1 MLTVSNL
8 SVQFGKRILFDEVNT
23 TFNQGNCYGI
33 IGANGAGKSTFLKIL
48 SGKMDPTSGHVHL
61 EQGKRMSVLEQEHN
75 LYDEHTVLETVIM
88 GNKPLFKLKTEIDAL
103 YADYTD
109 ENAEKIGELQVQFE
123 EMNGWNAD
131 SDAAAM
137 LSNLGIKEDL
147 HYTLM
152 KDLDGKQKVRVLLAQ
167 ALFGN
172 PDVLIMD
179 EPTNDLDYETISWLE
194 NFLANYNNCV
204 IVVSH
209 DRHFLDAV
217 CTHISD
223 IDFGKI
229 NHFSGNY
236 TFWYESSQL
245 AARQRAQQNK
255 KAEEKKKELEE
266 FIRRFSANVA
276 KSKQAT
282 SRKKMIDKL
291 NISEIKPSSR
301 RYPAII
307 FERDREAGDQILNV
321 ENLSASIDGEVLF
334 QNVDINLAKGDKV
347 VVYSKDSR
355 ATTAFYQII
364 NGKEKA
370 DSGKYAWGVTTSQSY
385 LPLDNSEYFENKL
398 TLVDWLRQWATTE
411 EEREEVYIRGF
422 LGKMIFSGEEALKT
436 ADVLSGGEKVRCML
450 SRMMMMR
457 ANVVML
463 DEPTNHLDL
472 ESITAFNNSLKNFKG
487 TVLFTTHDHEFAQTV
502 ANRVIELTPNG
513 IIDRYMTFDEYM
525 DDKKI
530 KEQREKMYAVT
541 AS

>member
-1 MLTVSNL
+1 MLSVSNL
-8 SVQFGKRILFDEVNT
+8 SVQFGKRVLFDEVNT
-23 TFNQGNCYGI
+23 TFNNGNCYGV
-33 IGANGAGKSTFLKIL
+33 IGANGSGKSTFLKII
-48 SGKMDPTSGHVHL
+48 SGKQDPTSGHVSL
-61 EQGKRMSVLEQEHN
+61 EAGKRMSVLEQNHN
-75 LYDEHTVLETVIM
+75 LYDEHTVLETVLM
-88 GNKPLFKLKTEIDAL
+88 GNKPLFKIKTEIDAL

-109 ENAEKIGELQVQFE
+109 ENAEKIGELQVKFE
-123 EMNGWNAD
+123 EMDGWNAD
-131 SDAAAM
+131 SNAASM
-137 LSNLGIKEDL
+137 LSNLGIKEEF

-152 KDLDGKQKVRVLLAQ
+152 ADLDGKQKVRVLLAQ

-194 NFLANYNNCV
+194 NFLANYDNCV

-229 NHFSGNY
+229 NHYSGNY

-245 AARQRAQQNK
+245 AARQHAQQNK

-282 SRKKMIDKL
+282 SRKKMIEKL
-291 NISEIKPSSR
+291 NIADIRRTSR

-307 FERDREAGDQILNV
+307 FERDREAGDQILNIDG
-321 ENLSASIDGEVLF
+321 LSANIDGETLF
-334 QNVDINLAKGDKV
+334 KNIDLNLAKGDKV
-347 VVYSKDSR
+347 VVFSRDSR

-364 NGKEKA
+364 NGNEKA
-370 DSGKYAWGVTTSQSY
+370 DAGKFAWGVTTTQSY
-385 LPLDNSEYFENKL
+385 LPLDNSAFFENNL

-422 LGKMIFSGEEALKT
+422 LGKMIFSGEEALKKSN
-436 ADVLSGGEKVRCML
+436 VLSGGEKVRCML

-457 ANVVML
+457 ANVLML

-487 TVLFTTHDHEFAQTV
+487 TILFTTHDHEFAQTV
-502 ANRVIELTPNG
+502 ANRVVELTPNG
-513 IIDRYMTFDEYM
+513 VIDRYTTFDEYM
-525 DDKKI
+525 QDKKI
-530 KEQREKMYAVT
+530 KELRDKMYAVE
-541 AS
+541 A